1 MHEKAHN
8 LVSLQ
13 SLPTTSLVQVNHHSW
28 VEISKQALFHNIA
41 QYKQVV
47 GERELA
53 IVIKSNAYGH
63 GMHAIAQLCEEHA
76 DVAWLCTASLSES
89 LQLRAAGITKP
100 LLVLSYIDAD
110 LTDAVA
116 HDIDLVLYDYEMLH
130 QLQTI
135 AVSLQK
141 KARVHIKVDT
151 GLSRLGLLPDAAY
164 ELICTAWGMSHVV
177 VQGMFTHL
185 AESEKSGKGFTA
197 QQIAHLRELKLKL
210 AQQNITIPY
219 HHYSCSA
226 ALTAVEE
233 QEYNFARMGL
243 GVYGLWPSK
252 ENKIFTQKSYPNFTL
267 KPVMQWKTKIVQIK
281 KVPIWS
287 FVGYARTHTT
297 TRDTLLAVVP
307 VGYWEGY
314 DRKLSNQAAVMVNGV
329 YAPVIGRVS
338 MNVMTIDIT
347 DVPGTVTVGTEVILL
362 GAEPQISAE
371 ALAEKIGTINWEVVT
386 RINPLLPRII
396 V

>member
-1 MHEKAHN
+1 MYENNAHISQN
-8 LVSLQ
+8 HR
-13 SLPTTSLVQVNHHSW
+13 TSLITGVQPYHSW

-63 GMHAIAQLCEEHA
+63 GMHAIAQLCEEHT

-164 ELICTAWGMSHVV
+164 ELICTAWGMSHVS
-177 VQGMFTHL
+177 VQGIFTHL

-197 QQIAHLRELKLKL
+197 QQITHLRELKFKL
-210 AQQNITIPY
+210 TQQNIAIPY

-314 DRKLSNQAAVMVNGV
+314 DRKLSNQAAVMINGV
-329 YAPVIGRVS
+329 CAQVIGRVS

-371 ALAEKIGTINWEVVT
+371 ALAEKVGTINWEVVT